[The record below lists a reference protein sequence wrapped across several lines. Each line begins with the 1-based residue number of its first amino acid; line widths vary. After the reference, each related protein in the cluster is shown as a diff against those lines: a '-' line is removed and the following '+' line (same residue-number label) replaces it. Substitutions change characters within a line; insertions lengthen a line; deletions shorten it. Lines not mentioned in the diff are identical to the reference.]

1 MIEFFLF
8 CKWQTNMKKNLI
20 LLKVAVLSVL
30 FSMAQV
36 RNLETTKINSSPRL
50 DGSLDDPAWQTVQA
64 ATDFI
69 TNTPVFGKTPVVRS
83 SVKVIYDNTAIY
95 IGAYLYDQPGN
106 IRKQMTVRDAEQRA
120 DADYFAVFIDTYRDK
135 QNAFQFLVTSRNVQ
149 TDARLSPNFQPNG
162 FGTYGDVTWDAVWD
176 SRVAMKPDGWVVEM
190 KIPYSAIRFSK
201 EEVQK
206 WGIQFLRFTR
216 RNNETSFWSPVD
228 PTISGFVNQ
237 FGELSGLKNLVPP
250 LRLSFSPYVSGGYR
264 GNPTSTGYKNEWLK
278 SGGMDV
284 KYGIS
289 ESFTLDATLIPDFGQ
304 VISDNLVNNI
314 TPYEL
319 QFTENR
325 PFFTEGT
332 ELFNKAGIFY
342 SRRIGRTPTL
352 YNEVNDLENSGM
364 GMTTDYQV
372 LKNPEVTKL
381 YNAIKFSGRTRH
393 KLGIGV
399 FNAITQPMRARVR
412 NVTAGK
418 DSTIV
423 TEPLSNH
430 NIFVLDQA
438 FKGRSYITLTNTN
451 VLRNGHER
459 DANVTAI
466 NLALYNKDNTYG
478 FCLQPKY
485 SKIFGDDPYDGF
497 TNHIRFGKV
506 SGKFQWYVSNNIE
519 SDKYDPNDLGILRAP
534 NEVVNQAQLSYNIY
548 QPTKKFLNQFYNLSV
563 KQSYLY
569 KPMVYDKTEI
579 VASGTVIFKNF
590 WDMRLELSTAPVWFN
605 DYFELQTPADPRAT
619 PRTGLKRSPYYFAG
633 LSGSS
638 DSRKRLFVRWN
649 FGFAQG
655 PLPSDPYHIVGIGSR
670 YRFSDRFTLD
680 LFVERQHDNGQFGYS
695 FLRDEFTGAPILA
708 RRKYTD
714 LSSLLTGS
722 YSFTPRMNLT
732 FRARHYWNKIVN
744 TNFYDVKSDG
754 YWNERFDRVPSD
766 YDVNYNT
773 FSLDVF
779 YTWDFRLGSRIVI
792 GWKNWLGRDFEYMID
807 GARNHHYTANLGRVF
822 DNPHGNE
829 LTVRFIYYLDYLQ
842 LKRNSR

>member
-8 CKWQTNMKKNLI
+8 CKRQTYMKKNLI
-20 LLKVAVLSVL
+20 LLKIAVLSVL
-30 FSMAQV
+30 CSMAQV
-36 RNLETTKINSSPRL
+36 KNLEATKINTAPKL
-50 DGSLDDPAWQTVQA
+50 DGSLDDAAWQNVQE
-64 ATDFI
+64 ATGFI
-69 TNTPVFGKTPVVRS
+69 TNTPVFGKTPVVRT
-83 SVKVIYDNTAIY
+83 SVKIIYDNSAIY
-95 IGAYLYDQPGN
+95 VGAYLYDQPGN

-120 DADYFAVFIDTYRDK
+120 DVDYFAVFLDTYRDK

-149 TDARLSPNFQPNG
+149 TDARLSPNFPPNG
-162 FGTYGDVTWDAVWD
+162 FGTYGDVSWDAVWD
-176 SRVAMKPDGWVVEM
+176 SRVSMKPDGWVVEM

-201 EEVQK
+201 EDVQK

-216 RNNETSFWSPVD
+216 LNNETSFWSPVD

-237 FGELSGLKNLVPP
+237 AGELSGLTNLVPP

-332 ELFNKAGIFY
+332 ELFNKAGVFY
-342 SRRIGRTPTL
+342 SRRIGRTPSL
-352 YNEVNDLENSGM
+352 YNYVNGLETNM
-364 GMTTDYQV
+364 GMSSDYRIIR
-372 LKNPEVTKL
+372 NPEVTKL
-381 YNAIKFSGRTRH
+381 YNAIKFSGRTKH

-399 FNAITQPMRARVR
+399 FNAVTQPMRAKVY
-412 NVTAGK
+412 NITNGK
-418 DSTIV
+418 DSIIT
-423 TEPLSNH
+423 TEQLSNY

-459 DANVTAI
+459 DANVTAV
-466 NLALYNKDNTYG
+466 NLALYNKKNTYG
-478 FCLQPKY
+478 FQLQPKY
-485 SKIFGDDPYDGF
+485 SKIFGADPYEGF
-497 TNHIRFGKV
+497 SNFIEFAKV
-506 SGKFQWYVSNNIE
+506 SGNFQFQLNNSIS
-519 SDKYDPNDLGILRAP
+519 SDKYDPNDLGILRRP
-534 NEVVNQAQLSYNIY
+534 NEVMSEAEVNYNIY
-548 QPTKKFLNQFYNLSV
+548 QPTKRFLNQFYSAEV
-563 KQSYLY
+563 KQYYLY
-569 KPMVYDKTEI
+569 KPMVYERTEI
-579 VASGTVIFKNF
+579 AASAGVIFKNF
-590 WDMRLELSTAPVWFN
+590 WDARIEFSTSPTWYN
-605 DYFELQTPADPRAT
+605 DYFELQTPSDPRAT
-619 PRTGLKRSPYYFAG
+619 PRMKLKRAPYYFG
-633 LSGSS
+633 GFSGSS

-649 FGFAQG
+649 LGMAQG
-655 PLPSDPYHIVGIGSR
+655 PLPSDPYHIIGLGGR
-670 YRFSDRFTLD
+670 YRFSDRLTVD
-680 LFVERQHDNGQFGYS
+680 LYVERQHDNGQFGYS
-695 FLRDEFTGAPILA
+695 FQRDDLTDAPILA

-732 FRARHYWNKIVN
+732 FRARHYWNKIEN

-754 YWNERFDRVPSD
+754 YWTERFDRVPSD

-779 YTWDFRLGSRIVI
+779 YTWDFRLGSRIVV
-792 GWKNWLGRDFEYMID
+792 GWKNWLGRDYEYGVD
-807 GARNHHYTANLGRVF
+807 GRANRLYTKNLERVF

-829 LTVRFIYYLDYLQ
+829 VTVRFIYYLDYLQ
-842 LKRNSR
+842 LKKK

>member
-1 MIEFFLF
+1 
-8 CKWQTNMKKNLI
+8 MKKNLI
-20 LLKVAVLSVL
+20 LLKIAVLSVL
-30 FSMAQV
+30 CSMAQV
-36 RNLETTKINSSPRL
+36 KNLEGTKINTAPKL
-50 DGSLDDPAWQTVQA
+50 DGSLDDAAWQNVQE

-69 TNTPVFGKTPVVRS
+69 TNTPVFGKTAIVRTT
-83 SVKVIYDNTAIY
+83 VKIVYDNSAIY
-95 IGAYLYDQPGN
+95 VGAYLYDQPGN

-120 DADYFAVFIDTYRDK
+120 DVDYFAVFLDTYRDK

-149 TDARLSPNFQPNG
+149 TDARLSPNFPPNG
-162 FGTYGDVTWDAVWD
+162 FGSYGDVSWDAVWD
-176 SRVAMKPDGWVVEM
+176 SRVSMKPDGWVVEM

-201 EEVQK
+201 EDIQK

-216 RNNETSFWSPVD
+216 LNNETSFWSPVD
-228 PTISGFVNQ
+228 PTISGFINQ
-237 FGELSGLKNLVPP
+237 AGELTRLKNLVPP

-332 ELFNKAGIFY
+332 ELFNKAGVFY
-342 SRRIGRTPTL
+342 SRRIGRTPSL
-352 YNEVNDLENSGM
+352 YNYVNSFEFNGSGM
-364 GMTTDYQV
+364 MSDYRIV
-372 LKNPEVTKL
+372 RNPEVTKL
-381 YNAIKFSGRTRH
+381 YNAIKFSGRTKN
-393 KLGIGV
+393 KLGIGI
-399 FNAITQPMRARVR
+399 FNAVTQPMRAKIH
-412 NVTAGK
+412 NVASGK
-418 DSTIV
+418 DSIIV
-423 TEPLSNH
+423 TEQLSNY

-438 FKGRSYITLTNTN
+438 FRDRSYITLTNTN

-459 DANVTAI
+459 DANVTAV
-466 NLALYNKDNTYG
+466 NLALYNKKNTYG
-478 FCLQPKY
+478 FLLQPKY
-485 SKIFGDDPYDGF
+485 SKIFGSESYDGF
-497 TNHIRFGKV
+497 SNYIEYAKV
-506 SGKFQWYVSNNIE
+506 SGNFQFALSNSIK
-519 SDKYDPNDLGILRAP
+519 SDKYDPNDLGILRSP
-534 NEVVNQAQLSYNIY
+534 NEVVSEAEFNYNIY
-548 QPTKKFLNQFYNLSV
+548 KPTKRFLNQFYGLELR
-563 KQSYLY
+563 QYYLY
-569 KPMVYDKTEI
+569 KPMVYARTEV
-579 VASGTVIFKNF
+579 VASGGVIFKNF
-590 WDMRLELSTAPVWFN
+590 WDAQLEFSTAPAWFN

-619 PRTGLKRSPYYFAG
+619 PRVKLKRAPYYFG
-633 LSGSS
+633 GFSGSS

-655 PLPSDPYHIVGIGSR
+655 PLPSDPYHNIGLGGR
-670 YRFSDRFTLD
+670 YRFSDRLTID
-680 LFVERQHDNGQFGYS
+680 LYVERQHDNGQFGYS
-695 FLRDEFTGAPILA
+695 FERDEVTGAPILA

-732 FRARHYWNKIVN
+732 FRARHYWNKIAN
-744 TNFYDVKSDG
+744 TNMYDVKSDG
-754 YWNERFDRVPSD
+754 YWTERFDRIPSD

-779 YTWDFRLGSRIVI
+779 YTWDFRLGSRIVV
-792 GWKNWLGRDFEYMID
+792 GWKNWLGRDFEYMVD
-807 GARNHHYTANLGRVF
+807 GRVNRYYAKNLERVF

-829 LTVRFIYYLDYLQ
+829 VTVRFIYYLDYLQ
-842 LKRNSR
+842 LKKK

>member
-8 CKWQTNMKKNLI
+8 CKRQTNMNKNLI
-20 LLKVAVLSVL
+20 LLKIAVLSVL
-30 FSMAQV
+30 CSMAQV
-36 RNLETTKINSSPRL
+36 KNLEATKINTAPKL
-50 DGSLDDPAWQTVQA
+50 DGSLDDAAWQNVQA

-69 TNTPVFGKTPVVRS
+69 TNTPVFGKVPVVRS
-83 SVKVIYDNTAIY
+83 TVKIIYDNSAIY
-95 IGAYLYDQPGN
+95 VGAYLYDQPGN
-106 IRKQMTVRDAEQRA
+106 VRKQMTVRDAEQRA
-120 DADYFAVFIDTYRDK
+120 DVDYFAIFLDTYRDK

-149 TDARLSPNFQPNG
+149 TDARLSPNFPPNG
-162 FGTYGDVTWDAVWD
+162 FGTYGDVSWDAVWD
-176 SRVAMKPDGWVVEM
+176 SRVSMKPDGWVVEM

-201 EEVQK
+201 EDIQK

-216 RNNETSFWSPVD
+216 LNNETSFWNPVD
-228 PTISGFVNQ
+228 PTVSGFVNQ
-237 FGELSGLKNLVPP
+237 FGELSGLTNLVPP

-264 GNPTSTGYKNEWLK
+264 GNPASTGYKNEWLK

-332 ELFNKAGIFY
+332 ELFNKAGVFY
-342 SRRIGRTPTL
+342 SRRIGRTPSL
-352 YNEVNDLENSGM
+352 YNYVNDLES
-364 GMTTDYQV
+364 QV
-372 LKNPEVTKL
+372 SMLSNYKVIKNPEVTKL
-381 YNAIKFSGRTRH
+381 YNAIKFSGRTKN

-399 FNAITQPMRARVR
+399 FNAVTQPMRARVR
-412 NVTAGK
+412 NVGTGK
-418 DSTIV
+418 DSTII
-423 TEPLSNH
+423 TEPLSNY
-430 NIFVLDQA
+430 NILVLDQS
-438 FKGRSYITLTNTN
+438 FKGQSYVTLTNTN

-459 DANVTAI
+459 DANVTAV
-466 NLALYNKDNTYG
+466 NLALYDKKNNYG
-478 FCLQPKY
+478 FQLQPKY
-485 SKIFGDDPYDGF
+485 SKVFGANSYDGF
-497 TNHIRFGKV
+497 TNYIEFAKV
-506 SGKFQWYVSNNIE
+506 SGNFQFAISNNIE
-519 SDKYDPNDLGILRAP
+519 SDQYDPNDLGILRAP
-534 NEVVNQAQLSYNIY
+534 NEVVSEAEFEYNIY
-548 QPTKKFLNQFYNLSV
+548 QPTKRFLNQFYSLELR
-563 KQSYLY
+563 QYYLY
-569 KPMVYDKTEI
+569 KPMVYDRTEI
-579 VASGTVIFKNF
+579 VASGGVIFKNF
-590 WDMRLELSTAPVWFN
+590 WDAKLEFSTAPTWFN

-619 PRTGLKRSPYYFAG
+619 PRMKLKRAPYYFG
-633 LSGSS
+633 GFSGSS

-655 PLPSDPYHIVGIGSR
+655 PLPSDPYHIIGLGAR

-680 LFVERQHDNGQFGYS
+680 LGVERQHDNGQFGYS
-695 FLRDEFTGAPILA
+695 FERDELTDAPILA

-732 FRARHYWNKIVN
+732 FRARHYWNKLEN
-744 TNFYDVKSDG
+744 TNLYDVKGDG
-754 YWNERFDRVPSD
+754 YWNERFDRKPSD

-779 YTWDFRLGSRIVI
+779 YTWDFRLGSRIVV
-792 GWKNWLGRDFEYMID
+792 GWKNWLGRDYEYVVD
-807 GARNHHYTANLGRVF
+807 GRANRLYAKNLERVF

-829 LTVRFIYYLDYLQ
+829 VTVRFIYYLDYLQ
-842 LKRNSR
+842 LKKK